1 MTFVVT
7 MGLGVAI
14 GLFAGLLVIAALAA
28 LAIDAETR
36 QTSLT

>member
-1 MTFVVT
+1 

-36 QTSLT
+36 QASLA